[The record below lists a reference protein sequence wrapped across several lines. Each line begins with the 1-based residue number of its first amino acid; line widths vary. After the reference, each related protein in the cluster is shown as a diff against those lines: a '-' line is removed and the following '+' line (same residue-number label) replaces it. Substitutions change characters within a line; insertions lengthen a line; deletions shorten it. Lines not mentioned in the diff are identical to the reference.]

1 MYYPDGA
8 HFGKAFVL
16 NVLSVKKKLLPLG
29 CFGGFNM
36 PYYSKSKKLTKEDIF
51 RKFEG
56 DDNLLAYLPDEPDIK
71 SISRE
76 LLLSILFYGD
86 REKYLKL
93 YEEYKDLEMQKSTTG
108 NKKYIAQVS
117 EEMLMHLRNF
127 QPVDFYVTYY

>member
-1 MYYPDGA
+1 
-8 HFGKAFVL
+8 
-16 NVLSVKKKLLPLG
+16 
-29 CFGGFNM
+29 M
-36 PYYSKSKKLTKEDIF
+36 PNYSKSKKLTKEDIF
-51 RKFEG
+51 KKFEG
-56 DDNLLAYLPDEPDIK
+56 DNNLLSCLPDEPDIK

-117 EEMLMHLRNF
+117 EEMLMYLRNF
-127 QPVDFYVTYY
+127 QPVDFYVTKLLII